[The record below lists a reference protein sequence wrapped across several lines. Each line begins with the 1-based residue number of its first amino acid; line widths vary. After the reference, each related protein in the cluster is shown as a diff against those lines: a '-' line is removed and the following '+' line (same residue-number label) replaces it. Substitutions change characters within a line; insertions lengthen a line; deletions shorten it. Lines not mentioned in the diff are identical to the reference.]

1 MITPSTKT
9 SRVTSIDAL
18 RGIIMIIMALDHVRD
33 FFHITAQTA
42 DPLDLTTT
50 TPILFFTRWITHFCA
65 PTFVFLS
72 GISAYLSSQHKS
84 PSESSIFLIKRGIWL
99 VAVDFIIMSF
109 GLTFDP
115 SYSFIMLTV
124 LWAIGCS
131 MILLGIILKLSPKLI
146 LPLGLLLFFG
156 HDIVSMNTNNS
167 SPGFINLLFNGLY
180 ILPIGKTHTIA
191 FLYSILPYT
200 AVMLLG
206 YWMGKHVRERKT
218 VFITGLG
225 LFLLFIILRFINI
238 YGDPQPW
245 KHQSSFLYTLLSFVN
260 TTKYPPS
267 LQFSTMVLGPSL
279 MLLAALDNVQNSFQ
293 RFASVYGKVPF
304 FYYVIHIYLAHII
317 VVIAFYATGHNNQQI
332 HDPKSPFL
340 FRPQDFGFSLGIV
353 YLIWLFVVLMLY
365 YPCRWFSN
373 YKKEHRSWWTSY
385 I

>member
-50 TPILFFTRWITHFCA
+50 TPLLFFTRWITHFCA

-131 MILLGIILKLSPKLI
+131 MILLGILLKLSPKLI
-146 LPLGLLLFFG
+146 LPLGLLLFLG

-167 SPGFINLLFNGLY
+167 SPGFVNLLFNGLY
-180 ILPIGKTHTIA
+180 ILPVVKTHTIA

-200 AVMLLG
+200 GIMLLG

-279 MLLAALDNVQNSFQ
+279 MLLAALDKMQNSFQ